1 MQSPSAASIAKCG
14 ILNRSGTWI
23 QLESWKVNACHGMY
37 VCCHVRPVREHPTD
51 AQLCSSH
58 RPREDGKLRP
68 NDPLASPAV
77 HWDYHNRPRWD
88 GSCHDHKFTTQ
99 LQRQSALKSC
109 FHELSARMHTVHTYN
124 IAYCNFVSF
133 TYIRTYCQCGFL
145 LQMRLPT
152 TVRTSGILPRQ
163 Q

>member
-1 MQSPSAASIAKCG
+1 MNDAESERSIDCEMRYPKSVRNVDSVG
-14 ILNRSGTWI
+14 ILESQRHVTVCTYVATFGRFGSTRLMRS
-23 QLESWKVNACHGMY
+23 Y
-37 VCCHVRPVREHPTD
+37 VAATGH
-51 AQLCSSH
+51 
-58 RPREDGKLRP
+58 GKLRP

>member
-1 MQSPSAASIAKCG
+1 MQSPSAASIEKCG

-23 QLESWKVNACHGMY
+23 QLETWKVNACHGMY

-88 GSCHDHKFTTQ
+88 GFCHDRKFTTQ
-99 LQRQSALKSC
+99 LQRQSD
-109 FHELSARMHTVHTYN
+109 ELFSRAKRTHAYGTYIQHRILQFRILYVHTYLLPVRFLITN
-124 IAYCNFVSF
+124 AF
-133 TYIRTYCQCGFL
+133 TEYRTY
-145 LQMRLPT
+145 
-152 TVRTSGILPRQ
+152 
-163 Q
+163 